1 MVIIINYMKSLYKDG
16 FIPGPEESEIEFYE
30 RVKCV
35 KKILENP
42 KKYLPFK
49 GPMKPLN
56 GATLS
61 LPSKNFPFH
70 ASSTL
75 IVEVAGV
82 TLSIIKEPSGLSSH
96 FVSRQEVINHEL
108 VHAKRAMFNEPK
120 FEEMIAYQTSSS
132 KLRKTLSPIVNSTQE
147 TLVFILL
154 AFLIPF
160 SPLPFITY
168 FSYLSIRLWKK
179 TMTFNKCIK
188 QLKLSSPG
196 NEKFIEGMT
205 DKEIILVASKGVEKL
220 NTSSFRW
227 KFLQEVYEE

>member
-1 MVIIINYMKSLYKDG
+1 MKSLYKDG

-30 RVKCV
+30 RVKSV
-35 KKILENP
+35 KKILGNP

-49 GPMKPLN
+49 GPMKLLN

-61 LPSKNFPFH
+61 LPSKNLPFH

-82 TLSIIKEPSGLSSH
+82 TLSIIKEPSRLSSL

-147 TLVFILL
+147 TLVFILFT
-154 AFLIPF
+154 FLVPF

-168 FSYLSIRLWKK
+168 FSYLSIRLFKK

-188 QLKLSSPG
+188 QLQLSSQG

-205 DKEIILVASKGVEKL
+205 DKEIILVASKGVENL